1 MIVLKCKN
9 VDIRKIGI
17 FNRQTEIRDRKNPFE
32 FYNIFY
38 ILCDLTKVGIIWQ

>member
-1 MIVLKCKN
+1 MIIVLKCKN
-9 VDIRKIGI
+9 VEIRKIGI
-17 FNRQTEIRDRKNPFE
+17 FKTEIRDRKNPFE